1 MKCEEESGCPESAP
15 LIHVEASRITLV
27 VPFGTAA
34 KQQTQVTIA
43 TNGVRG
49 RRRRF
54 RLPFWTQRSGAAA
67 PAVFTTTGGSGQAAC
82 VNQDGTLNGPGN
94 PAAAG
99 SEVALY
105 LTGLGPT
112 VPQSLDGAVNDP
124 AALPSAQAN
133 VLVYVGGKAARV
145 LYAELAPDMVA
156 GVMQVNFAVP
166 AVTGMAAVFVAA
178 GDVVSS
184 QAGVLI
190 WVSESGQVSGAA
202 A

>member
-1 MKCEEESGCPESAP
+1 VKCEEESGCPESAP

-43 TNGVRG
+43 TNGVPG
-49 RRRRF
+49 PSQTIQIAV
-54 RLPFWTQRSGAAA
+54 LDPAEAPAAA

-145 LYAELAPDMVA
+145 LYAGAAPDMVA

-184 QAGVLI
+184 QAGVSI
-190 WVSESGQVSGAA
+190 WVK
-202 A
+202 